1 MSRALE
7 MRTEFDRSFAE
18 APRTE
23 QLTMQDFL
31 GIRVG
36 ADPYA
41 IRLADITGLFAD
53 RRITRLPSADPAF
66 LGIAGLRGAVVPVYE
81 LGAFLGHPPGEVWR
95 WLLLIGGT
103 SLALAFEAFEGHL
116 RVPRAALAAQIGQVR
131 SDVFV
136 QEVLQAG
143 SAVRPVVQVTAIF
156 KAIEQGTPRRGHNE
170 ES

>member
-7 MRTEFDRSFAE
+7 MRTAFDRSFAE
-18 APRTE
+18 APHTE
-23 QLTMQDFL
+23 QVTLQDFL
-31 GIRVG
+31 TIRVG
-36 ADPYA
+36 SDPYA

-81 LGAFLGHPPGEVWR
+81 LGTFLGYAPAEAWH
-95 WLLLIGGT
+95 WLLLIGGAT
-103 SLALAFEAFEGHL
+103 LALAFETFEGHL
-116 RVPRAALAAQIGQVR
+116 RVPPAALAAHIGQAR
-131 SDVFV
+131 SNLFV
-136 QEVLQAG
+136 QEVLHAG

-156 KAIEQGTPRRGHNE
+156 NAIEQGTPRRGYHE